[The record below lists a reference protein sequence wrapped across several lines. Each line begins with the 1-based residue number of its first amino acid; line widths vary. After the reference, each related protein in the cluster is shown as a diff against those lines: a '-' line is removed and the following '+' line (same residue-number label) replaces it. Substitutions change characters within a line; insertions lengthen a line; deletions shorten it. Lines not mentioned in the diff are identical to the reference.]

1 LPKKEFTRSSP
12 ENQESQSEFSK
23 KSPQQLSFI
32 CRKSAIIRAL
42 RPQDNGFVTRTAKN
56 RRLCSQVVS
65 FLIKLSLLH
74 GCHLGGSKVNAME
87 NADPSKGK
95 AKKSQTQMQTLFMG
109 NRKTSK
115 LQI

>member
-1 LPKKEFTRSSP
+1 LQ
-12 ENQESQSEFSK
+12 NQESQSEFSK

-32 CRKSAIIRAL
+32 CGKSAIIRAL
-42 RPQDNGFVTRTAKN
+42 RPQDNGFVTGTAKN
-56 RRLCSQVVS
+56 RRLCSQVH
-65 FLIKLSLLH
+65 KLSLLH